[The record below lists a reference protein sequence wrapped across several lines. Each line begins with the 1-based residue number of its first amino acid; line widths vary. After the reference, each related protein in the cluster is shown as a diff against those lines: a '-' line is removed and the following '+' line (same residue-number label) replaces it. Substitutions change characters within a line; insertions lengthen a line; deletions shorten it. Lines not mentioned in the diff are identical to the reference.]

1 MASPATRNSINWS
14 PPISGHLKCN
24 LDAGFAHGTN
34 ITEMGCCVRNHVVAL
49 VASYMNS
56 RSPCMDVKEDETWV
70 LLTYVI
76 FDMDCKSI
84 VDNIIKP
91 SMDDFEFGNI
101 IQDCRSIFSRNPTF
115 SIGFVKRKVN
125 EIAHKLTRM
134 TSFFPSLYSFYHTIL
149 CIEQLL
155 SNEMK

>member
-1 MASPATRNSINWS
+1 
-14 PPISGHLKCN
+14 
-24 LDAGFAHGTN
+24 
-34 ITEMGCCVRNHVVAL
+34 
-49 VASYMNS
+49 
-56 RSPCMDVKEDETWV
+56 MDVKEDETWV